1 MKELARRMNE
11 RISSLSES
19 AYQAWKYA
27 LIGLVVYQL
36 DVCHCSYLNQFYG
49 TSDYFFTHMRGWLAI
64 SVSLLFG
71 IVDIFIARKVIKY
84 ANGIHFHFD
93 IIMTNG
99 IPSQIKIEGK
109 TRLLKY
115 VAEYYWLI
123 SIISVIYDLYEIV
136 FVHLLE

>member
-1 MKELARRMNE
+1 MKELARRANE

-27 LIGLVVYQL
+27 LIGLIVYQL
-36 DVCHCSYLNQFYG
+36 DVWHCSYLNQFYG

-64 SVSLLFG
+64 IVSLLFG
-71 IVDIFIARKVIKY
+71 IVHIFIARKVIKY
-84 ANGIHFHFD
+84 ANGIRVYFK
-93 IIMTNG
+93 ITSING

-115 VAEYYWLI
+115 VAECHCLI
-123 SIISVIYDLYEIV
+123 SIISVIYDIYEIV